1 MRAWLRPVGDLQTP
15 QERRNARSQFIH
27 LVGRLKKLAVA
38 VLTALSN
45 RDDAARRA
53 GAALQMVTR
62 DE

>member
-1 MRAWLRPVGDLQTP
+1 
-15 QERRNARSQFIH
+15 
-27 LVGRLKKLAVA
+27 LAVA

>member
-1 MRAWLRPVGDLQTP
+1 MRVWLRPVNDLQGSD
-15 QERRNARSQFIH
+15 ERRSGRREFIH
-27 LVGRLKKLAVA
+27 LVARLKKLAVA

-45 RDDAARRA
+45 RDDAAHRA